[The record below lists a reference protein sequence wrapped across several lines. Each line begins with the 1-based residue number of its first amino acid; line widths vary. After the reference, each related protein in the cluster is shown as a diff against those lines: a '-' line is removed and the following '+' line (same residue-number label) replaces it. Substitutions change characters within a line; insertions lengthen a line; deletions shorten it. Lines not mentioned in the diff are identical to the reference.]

1 MLKDYKTMKITR
13 KQLRKLIRESM
24 LDFPIGFMNRLS
36 QSFDTELMP
45 GKGANRVLKITKHF
59 DDGCK
64 VIIDFAFLDVTRG
77 DDLDLYLSDLSTYDS
92 NNIPNPDCYRKGYAK
107 TAMNEF
113 LSIVDQY
120 DISVDLT
127 AASQNKERFPNRRLV
142 QFYQD
147 LGFDYGGNPNKS
159 WVEMSRDRKSDD
171 INEGYL
177 TDYAKHSTMNLGQV
191 LRHLRYITDLP
202 NTPKLE
208 AIKKRLRWLVND
220 IYYTITPGQWHHT
233 QGELDELSQYSYGD
247 LLKMGFDPDFAD
259 EVLSN
264 ASLE

>member
-1 MLKDYKTMKITR
+1 MYITR
-13 KQLRKLIRESM
+13 IRLR
-24 LDFPIGFMNRLS
+24 
-36 QSFDTELMP
+36 Q
-45 GKGANRVLKITKHF
+45 
-59 DDGCK
+59 
-64 VIIDFAFLDVTRG
+64 IINEMINVK
-77 DDLDLYLSDLSTYDS
+77 
-92 NNIPNPDCYRKGYAK
+92 RK
-107 TAMNEF
+107 
-113 LSIVDQY
+113 
-120 DISVDLT
+120 
-127 AASQNKERFPNRRLV
+127 P
-142 QFYQD
+142 
-147 LGFDYGGNPNKS
+147 
-159 WVEMSRDRKSDD
+159 DD

-259 EVLSN
+259 EMLSN
-264 ASLE
+264 ASIE